1 MCMSLDLPQLLPQV
15 QQLSQSLFQQQAQRA
30 EMLDLALQAYQRLV
44 RLLPEELENRLAH
57 AGSRWVGARPTREG
71 LSDSFPP
78 PQPHQGLTV
87 IGADGSQ
94 VYPDRHG
101 VAFYYLLNLAGIRI
115 QHDSQSAPETRT
127 ITRLFFEPE
136 QLHYE
141 NDQPV
146 ESAWV
151 NLQRDLGEMALLAEM
166 SDDARADEH
175 LALLDNSLLLW
186 MLLQAHSAGGRELDR
201 VLSAYLDAMRRL
213 QASSTALAGIIDRPR
228 SSNMLA
234 LAALASKNPEPSEQD
249 ETQRAP
255 FPGLTDRDL
264 FGRLLPESH
273 RSACFELVSPL
284 NREFIAAGQGI
295 QFFYLHYPLGQIL
308 RVEVPGWVA
317 AEQALLERVHAGLLR
332 EGRSTAG
339 YPYALIRA
347 HELAVVTQSERSL
360 VEDWVSRELSS
371 RGMPPS
377 RSRKALSKTLTAG
390 SGRLR

>member
-1 MCMSLDLPQLLPQV
+1 MSLDLPQLLPQV

-44 RLLPEELENRLAH
+44 RLLPEDLENRLAH

-213 QASSTALAGIIDRPR
+213 QASST
-228 SSNMLA
+228 
-234 LAALASKNPEPSEQD
+234 
-249 ETQRAP
+249 
-255 FPGLTDRDL
+255 
-264 FGRLLPESH
+264 
-273 RSACFELVSPL
+273 
-284 NREFIAAGQGI
+284 
-295 QFFYLHYPLGQIL
+295 
-308 RVEVPGWVA
+308 
-317 AEQALLERVHAGLLR
+317 
-332 EGRSTAG
+332 
-339 YPYALIRA
+339 
-347 HELAVVTQSERSL
+347 
-360 VEDWVSRELSS
+360 
-371 RGMPPS
+371 
-377 RSRKALSKTLTAG
+377 
-390 SGRLR
+390 